1 MFSDG
6 PPRSVRRLA
15 RQLDVNKDTIWR
27 WRLLIFQSLSQ
38 PDQKLSGIV
47 EVDEAFQRESPKERR
62 EWMNDERNP
71 TRYPKPPREP
81 PHLNWSTAMFR
92 KRRTK
97 NGKQATEARKDCPEV
112 TAG

>member
-38 PDQKLSGIV
+38 PDHKLSGIV
-47 EVDEAFQRESPKERR
+47 EVDETFQRESRKGSR
-62 EWMNDERNP
+62 EWVNNERNP
-71 TRYPKPPREP
+71 ALYPKPPRLRWHEY
-81 PHLNWSTAMFR
+81 
-92 KRRTK
+92 TK
-97 NGKQATEARKDCPEV
+97 IGIKKE
-112 TAG
+112 